1 MPNEKKV
8 KTVEEPKTESKTVAA
23 AAPEKAPAEVKK
35 PAAKKTTAKKT
46 TAKKATAK
54 KPAAKKAA
62 AGPTETIILQYF
74 GGEWDVAALKERVL
88 AAYAEQGHR
97 PSRIS
102 SLTIYVKPEEHMVY
116 YVVNGKVSGSVDFE

>member
-8 KTVEEPKTESKTVAA
+8 KTVEEPKTESKAAVA

-35 PAAKKTTAKKT
+35 PAAKKTTAK
-46 TAKKATAK
+46 AK

-116 YVVNGKVSGSVDFE
+116 YVINGKVSGSVDFE

>member
-8 KTVEEPKTESKTVAA
+8 KTVEEPKTESKAAVAA
-23 AAPEKAPAEVKK
+23 APVKAPAEEKK
-35 PAAKKTTAKKT
+35 PAAKKT

-116 YVVNGKVSGSVDFE
+116 YVINGKVSGSVDFE